1 MKVKK
6 LSLSILGDFKYDKKN
21 GQGRMINSVYTMYE
35 GEWKN
40 GEYIDNKVTKN
51 AVTQEQYEQL
61 GKLSLYKQYFNIVKN
76 MNKEKIKIKV
86 CIFKQIKNLQT

>member
-40 GEYIDNKVTKN
+40 GEYVDNKVTKN

-61 GKLSLYKQYFNIVKN
+61 GFKPSHPSKQYL
-76 MNKEKIKIKV
+76 EYP
-86 CIFKQIKNLQT
+86 KQARSKD